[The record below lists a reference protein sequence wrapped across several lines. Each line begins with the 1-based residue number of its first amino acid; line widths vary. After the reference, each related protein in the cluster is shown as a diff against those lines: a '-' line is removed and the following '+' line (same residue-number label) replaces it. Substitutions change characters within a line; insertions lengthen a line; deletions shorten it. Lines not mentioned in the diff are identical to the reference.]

1 MNLKSFVSACVVAW
15 ALSSNAQTSD
25 VFKNVDVAPEIVK
38 VLNSEWS
45 DNNVVLPDSVWVDK
59 SEWENN
65 LKGNDRIGFG
75 ASIEAQTCLYDNFT
89 FEQYSKKP
97 WIHFLGSV
105 TFPISKNTNIS
116 LSESVYYTP
125 EMNNPTCENNVT
137 DLVLSHSFGKFS
149 VDGWF
154 QLSQY
159 LNQKGSD
166 ILSVYSML
174 NYSPNDN
181 LSFCIVPYKPLLLDW
196 KKNSDFYILSKS
208 EYKISDDKEIFM
220 WTMTSC
226 TDNWKTLFWFGFSSS
241 IWNNLSVGFTIIPHD
256 NVKIWVI
263 PKWLQ
268 WTLKYEF

>member
-1 MNLKSFVSACVVAW
+1 MNLKSLVSACIVAGTLG
-15 ALSSNAQTSD
+15 ANAQSSD
-25 VFKNVDVAPEIVK
+25 VFKNLDVTPEIVK

-45 DNNVVLPDSVWVDK
+45 DNNVVLSDTVWVNK
-59 SEWENN
+59 SEWDND
-65 LKGNDRIGFG
+65 LKENDRVEFG

-89 FEQYSKKP
+89 FEQYSNKP

-105 TFPISKNTNIS
+105 MFPVSKNTKIS

-137 DLVLSHSFGKFS
+137 DLVFSHSFGKFS
-149 VDGWF
+149 VDGWI

-166 ILSVYSML
+166 MFSVYSML

-181 LSFCIVPYKPLLLDW
+181 LSVCIVPYKPLLLDW

-208 EYKISDDKEIFM
+208 EYKISDNKEIFM

-241 IWNNLSVGFTIIPHD
+241 IWDNLSVEFTTIPHD
-256 NVKIWVI
+256 NVIIWVI

>member
-1 MNLKSFVSACVVAW
+1 MNLKSLVSACVVAW
-15 ALSSNAQTSD
+15 ALSANAQSFDILKNDD
-25 VFKNVDVAPEIVK
+25 VSSEIVN
-38 VLNSEWS
+38 VLNSERN
-45 DNNVVLPDSVWVDK
+45 DNNLVLPDSVWVNK

-65 LKGNDRIGFG
+65 LKENDKIEFG

-105 TFPISKNTNIS
+105 MFPIGKNTNIS

-125 EMNNPTCENNVT
+125 EKDNPTCENNVT

-149 VDGWF
+149 VDGWL

-159 LNQKGSD
+159 LNQKSSD
-166 ILSVYSML
+166 MLSVYSML

-181 LSFCIVPYKPLLLDW
+181 LSICLVPYKPLLLDW

-208 EYKISDDKEIFM
+208 EYKVSDDKKFFM

-226 TDNWKTLFWFGFSSS
+226 TDGWKTLFWFGFWSS
-241 IWNNLSVGFTIIPHD
+241 IWDKSSVEFTTIPD
-256 NVKIWVI
+256 DKGKICAI

-268 WTLKYEF
+268 WTLKHNL